1 MPTATSLRK
10 NLEIQN
16 KRLSRPM
23 REAVSQGLSHSLG
36 TAQQYYQAP
45 TISDTYSAYSVMQDI
60 IGGARAKSPDTPTQK
75 EESEEGEKGK
85 KAKLKW
91 EEGDS
96 TESRETA
103 DHGRKGK
110 KGKERA
116 THRNGQEEDEE
127 KEGVRP
133 LRPSPRKRRKV
144 YSEEQM
150 ELITK
155 YFGQHITQKSF
166 PTTIECRD
174 FVALDKTHF
183 QDRTPKGIYDKYR
196 NIAGR

>member
-1 MPTATSLRK
+1 
-10 NLEIQN
+10 
-16 KRLSRPM
+16 M
-23 REAVSQGLSHSLG
+23 REAVSRALSHSLG

-45 TISDTYSAYSVMQDI
+45 TLPDTYSAHSVMQDI
-60 IGGARAKSPDTPTQK
+60 ICGARVKSPDTPTQE

-85 KAKLKW
+85 EKAKLTC

-116 THRNGQEEDEE
+116 TQRDGQEEDEE
-127 KEGVRP
+127 KEEGVRP

-155 YFGQHITQKSF
+155 YFGQHITQKNFS
-166 PTTIECRD
+166 TTIECRD
-174 FVALDKTHF
+174 FVALYKTQF
-183 QDRTPKGIYDKYR
+183 QDRTPKDIYDKCS